1 MTDSQ
6 KNQSRQE
13 KGFTLIELFIALT
26 ILFVGLFALTQLGIS
41 TIHTNQGA
49 SEDTMATRLAQNKI
63 DELKKENYVSLFV
76 NNYSDPNNP
85 INSEGNPWSQGNSG
99 GKYTRTWSIVTGPI
113 TGTKKVSVRVTW
125 AGSKSLTLNT
135 LVADEG

>member
-1 MTDSQ
+1 MT
-6 KNQSRQE
+6 NLPMIRQE
-13 KGFTLIELFIALT
+13 KGFTLLELFIALT

-41 TIHTNQGA
+41 TIHTNQWA
-49 SEDTMATRLAQNKI
+49 SEDTLATRLAQNKI
-63 DELKKENYVSLFV
+63 DELKKENYVSLFI

-85 INSEGNPWSQGNSG
+85 IDPQGNSG
-99 GKYTRTWSIVTGPI
+99 GQYTRTWSIVAGPI
-113 TGTKKVSVRVTW
+113 TGTKKVSVRVAW